1 MPSVLYICPD
11 GAARGPMAEAL
22 TRFLMPG
29 IEAWSAAWM
38 PGHVRRHARRTL
50 RRFGA
55 ETRGLRAR
63 GLLEI
68 DFREISLIVILSDET
83 GCPRLPGDI
92 PVVHLHLPDPDA
104 MPEVDAEEAYRD
116 TLDALD
122 RLLPALL
129 QANLPR

>member
-1 MPSVLYICPD
+1 MPEV
-11 GAARGPMAEAL
+11 
-22 TRFLMPG
+22 
-29 IEAWSAAWM
+29 EAWSAAWM
-38 PGHVRRHARRTL
+38 PGHVRRHAWSVL

-68 DFREISLIVILSDET
+68 DFREIDLIVLLSDEA

-92 PVVHLHLPDPDA
+92 PVVQLPLPDPDA
-104 MPEVDAEEAYRD
+104 MPEVEADEAYRD

-129 QANLPR
+129 QANLPI